1 MSVRDVISFF
11 YPEPKARLGEIVVD
25 AFLNETHTFSSE
37 ITEHPIEG
45 GGTLVDHIHEMPF
58 CLSIDGIISNTPM
71 NLVGLTA
78 FETATRYLNGDNN
91 DFALVAF
98 EKIEELFKKREPIT
112 IATSLKTYHK
122 MVLENLSVE
131 RGGGAQESLR
141 FSCTARQIRLA
152 HQERIK
158 INEPPEPKVS
168 SAKPKQKKGL
178 QEAKPIGPEKAEA
191 IEKEKSVMFSGS
203 NAAWKGIK
211 NAFSGIFN

>member
-1 MSVRDVISFF
+1 MSGIRDVISFF

-37 ITEHPIEG
+37 ITEHPIES
-45 GGTLVDHIHEMPF
+45 GGTVVDHIHEMPF
-58 CLSIDGIISNTPM
+58 CLAIDGIISNTPM
-71 NLVGLTA
+71 SLVGLTA

-158 INEPPEPKVS
+158 IPEPKVS